1 MELSAATC
9 LTECGPSASPPRPA
23 AVATPG
29 VLVRMVAAVLVLR
42 ASVHRAL
49 PL

>member
-23 AVATPG
+23 AVATPR